1 MRNWFNDFKLIKKI
15 PWRTSNRYP
24 LEMWEKRM
32 QMNKKQKRLLKR
44 RKAKKHFPSHKF
56 INSLLFSSQ
65 MAFFKKENNFK
76 KDKFR
81 NNSSKGKPFQQ
92 PPDSFRSNRRDRAES
107 RESNDR
113 FRQNQTFY
121 GHEERPFGRNKP
133 ARKEE
138 TQAICDRCG
147 KSCTL
152 PFRPTANKPVY
163 CSDCFRKND
172 SFQESKPSRSF
183 GSSSSPDLT
192 EINAK
197 LDKIMRVLKIN

>member
-1 MRNWFNDFKLIKKI
+1 
-15 PWRTSNRYP
+15 
-24 LEMWEKRM
+24 
-32 QMNKKQKRLLKR
+32 
-44 RKAKKHFPSHKF
+44 
-56 INSLLFSSQ
+56 
-65 MAFFKKENNFK
+65 MAFFKKDNFK

-81 NNSSKGKPFQQ
+81 NNSSKGRTFQQ
-92 PPDSFRSNRRDRAES
+92 PSDSFSGNRRDRAKASES
-107 RESNDR
+107 SNN

-121 GHEERPFGRNKP
+121 GHDQPSFTKNKP

-172 SFQESKPSRSF
+172 SFQESKPSRSL

-197 LDKIMRVLKIN
+197 LDKIMRALKIN